1 MIAGAS
7 RSGWQTTLADL
18 ALILFMV
25 TAAAMAETS
34 DASAPEPVPVAGAPV
49 PAGGEPLAIYRAA
62 PGAPSLGAWLS
73 GQPRDD
79 RQHLTIVARH
89 AAGDA
94 AQSMRG
100 ALALAREAEAAGR
113 TARIVVEPAAAADL
127 IAVLDYDGRES
138 GTAVARPPASTNGA
152 ARAANER

>member
-1 MIAGAS
+1 MIASTA
-7 RSGWQTTLADL
+7 RIGWQTTLADL

-25 TAAAMAETS
+25 TAAAMAEKP
-34 DASAPEPVPVAGAPV
+34 DAAQAVPEPPIAGAPV

-62 PGAPSLGAWLS
+62 PNAPPIGEWLA

-89 AAGDA
+89 PAGDTA
-94 AQSMRG
+94 EATRA

-113 TARIVVEPAAAADL
+113 NARIVIEPAQRGDL
-127 IAVLDYDGRES
+127 IAVLDFDGRQS
-138 GTAVARPPASTNGA
+138 GTAIASAGPT
-152 ARAANER
+152 ANQR